1 MHFLNS
7 NHNYIKKILFFL
19 VCIFPLSIVLR
30 SAAINLNLI
39 FISIIFII
47 IAINKKDNQIFKN
60 FFIKFIFIFFSFI
73 LFNSFL
79 NFYSIEIIIKS
90 LGNFRYILLT
100 CAVYFTLSN
109 ISKKYY
115 FIFVRLNFILI
126 ILISLDIIFQYIFNQ
141 NIIGF
146 LPGMCAKNYENCT
159 RFSGIFGSELIA
171 GAFLTQIGML
181 IFFLLIN
188 ENLDTKYGN
197 KNMKSIYLIFL
208 FFIILLTGERNAL
221 IVFLICLFFNY
232 FFQRLILPF
241 IILITIFT
249 ALLVLASQYSTSIKM
264 RYINLFD
271 GLSLKKELSIKKK
284 IIETPWSFHYQAA
297 YELFLDKPVFGHG
310 LKSFRVKCKETKID
324 QKTVDERVK
333 FRTFRACATHPH
345 SYAMEFLSEHG
356 IVGFML
362 YIFLLIIIFNELF
375 KLRKYSL
382 NKNVITAIG
391 IGSLLLSVL
400 FPLKPSG
407 SFFTTFNASILFY
420 ILGFFIFYLSKAKLS
435 AK

>member
-1 MHFLNS
+1 MHFLNF

-19 VCIFPLSIVLR
+19 VCMFPLSIVLR
-30 SAAINLNLI
+30 NLAINLNLI

-47 IAINKKDNQIFKN
+47 ITINEKDNLILTN
-60 FFIKFIFIFFSFI
+60 FFVKFIFVFFSFI

-100 CAVYFTLSN
+100 CAVYFILTN
-109 ISKKYY
+109 ISKKNYS
-115 FIFVRLNFILI
+115 IFVRLNFILI

-141 NIIGF
+141 NIIG
-146 LPGMCAKNYENCT
+146 LYPGMCEKNYENCT

-171 GAFLTQIGML
+171 GAFLTQIGLL

-221 IVFLICLFFNY
+221 LISLICLFFNY

-241 IILITIFT
+241 IIFITISIT
-249 ALLVLASQYSTSIKM
+249 LLVLASQYSTSIKT

-271 GLSLKKELSIKKK
+271 GLSQKEELSFKKK
-284 IIETPWSFHYQAA
+284 IIDTPWSFHYQAA

-310 LKSFRVKCKETKID
+310 PKSFRVKCKETEID
-324 QKTVDERVK
+324 KKTIEEREK
-333 FRTFRACATHPH
+333 YRNFRACATHPH

-362 YIFLLIIIFNELF
+362 YIFLFIIIFNELI

-382 NKNVITAIG
+382 NKNAITAIG
-391 IGSLLLSVL
+391 IGSLLLSIL

-407 SFFTTFNASILFY
+407 AFFTTFNASILFY
-420 ILGFFIFYLSKAKLS
+420 ILGFFIFYLDKAKIS
-435 AK
+435 VK

>member
-30 SAAINLNLI
+30 SLAINLNLI

-47 IAINKKDNQIFKN
+47 IAINNKDNPILKN
-60 FFIKFIFIFFSFI
+60 FFVKFIFIFFSFI

-115 FIFVRLNFILI
+115 SIFVKLNFILI

-146 LPGMCAKNYENCT
+146 FPGMCAKNYENCT

-171 GAFLTQIGML
+171 GAFLTQVGLL
-181 IFFLLIN
+181 ILFLLIN

-197 KNMKSIYLIFL
+197 KNIKSIYLIFL

-221 IVFLICLFFNY
+221 LIFLICLFFNY

-249 ALLVLASQYSTSIKM
+249 TLLVLASQYSTSIKT
-264 RYINLFD
+264 RYVNLFD

-284 IIETPWSFHYQAA
+284 IIDTPWSFHYQAA

-324 QKTVDERVK
+324 KKTIDEWEKYRS
-333 FRTFRACATHPH
+333 FRACATHPH
-345 SYAMEFLSEHG
+345 SYVMEFLSEHG

-420 ILGFFIFYLSKAKLS
+420 ILGFFIFYLDKVKLS
-435 AK
+435 AR